1 MNFAVRLVCHT
12 LFLLLFAFV
21 ALFAFVDVL
30 FTFYENDKNFIVFMD
45 QDEEVLA
52 SYYDIDDDKLLIS
65 PIMSDDDFD
74 IVDREIDRRIGSNV

>member
-1 MNFAVRLVCHT
+1 
-12 LFLLLFAFV
+12 
-21 ALFAFVDVL
+21 
-30 FTFYENDKNFIVFMD
+30 MD